1 MTESD
6 RTSRRYDSPRR
17 REQAEETR
25 RRILAAAQLLFERDG
40 YVATSMAAVAREAG
54 VSLKT
59 VYLALE
65 TKSGLL
71 RALWHLLLRG
81 ERDDVVVDEQAWYR
95 EVLEEPDPR
104 RQLRLNARNSRAV
117 KERAGAL
124 MEVIAAAAPS
134 DPEVGALWKRIE
146 EQFYE
151 NQRAIV
157 ESLNQKGALRSG
169 LDPDGGA
176 DILWTLNHPS
186 LYRLLAGERG
196 WSAERYETWLG
207 EVLCSQLLG

>member
-1 MTESD
+1 MPDSVKS
-6 RTSRRYDSPRR
+6 SRRYDSPRR

-25 RRILAAAQLLFERDG
+25 RKILAAAQLLFERDG
-40 YVATSMAAVAREAG
+40 YVATSMAAVAKEAG

-59 VYLALE
+59 VYLAFE

-104 RQLRLNARNSRAV
+104 RQLHLNARNSRAV
-117 KERAGAL
+117 KTRAGAL
-124 MEVIAAAAPS
+124 MEVIGSAAPS
-134 DPEVGALWKRIE
+134 DPEIGALWERIQG
-146 EQFYE
+146 QFYE
-151 NQRAIV
+151 NQRAVV
-157 ESLNQKGALRSG
+157 ESLDRKGALRAD
-169 LDPDGGA
+169 LDVVAAA

-186 LYRLLAGERG
+186 LYRLLVGERN
-196 WSAERYETWLG
+196 WSAERYEKWLG
-207 EVLCSQLLG
+207 KALCSELLN